1 VTGRPQ
7 RPNHGEVAALI
18 GEESHWSVP

>member
-7 RPNHGEVAALI
+7 RSNYGEVAALI
-18 GEESHWSVP
+18 GEESHWSFP